1 MADEPIEIWAA
12 DTGASIERGSYIRLS
27 RWCPIEMTVR
37 AKDVGRVAD
46 RNHLKKLKIYGNNGW
61 TAQDNEY
68 ARADHDKKDTR
79 HDGNVPEEEI
89 RERNKATSHEDP
101 SSSMSKGR
109 AGAGIQESF
118 GPDIEQ
124 SLYASPPN
132 ASDTSMTDIVGSSRS
147 NSAVFETYSP
157 RSLPYIDNRLVGD
170 LHSGQGTS
178 KPGIAPQDHVAVVPE
193 GGEVCYHENEAK
205 LTKSPVYIKVEDTST
220 GPVSP
225 MARLNFAKIFTV
237 EYNVKIRPIGRLIP
251 DSIWRMDQYF
261 MECLKFSAT

>member
-1 MADEPIEIWAA
+1 VINNPRGYYKKGKVFMVPWPEPSG
-12 DTGASIERGSYIRLS
+12 DLVKGQTGPPAMVKIR
-27 RWCPIEMTVR
+27 RFVVVR
-37 AKDVGRVAD
+37 
-46 RNHLKKLKIYGNNGW
+46 
-61 TAQDNEY
+61 
-68 ARADHDKKDTR
+68 
-79 HDGNVPEEEI
+79 P
-89 RERNKATSHEDP
+89 KATFCLCLPIH
-101 SSSMSKGR
+101 
-109 AGAGIQESF
+109 
-118 GPDIEQ
+118 
-124 SLYASPPN
+124 
-132 ASDTSMTDIVGSSRS
+132 
-147 NSAVFETYSP
+147 TY
-157 RSLPYIDNRLVGD
+157 
-170 LHSGQGTS
+170 SGQGTS

>member
-1 MADEPIEIWAA
+1 VYSPILKPNSQNLEGPYDKSDKRFFVHLAGTDPASCYLSNENEAMMADEPIEIWAA

-170 LHSGQGTS
+170 LHSG
-178 KPGIAPQDHVAVVPE
+178 
-193 GGEVCYHENEAK
+193 
-205 LTKSPVYIKVEDTST
+205 
-220 GPVSP
+220 
-225 MARLNFAKIFTV
+225 
-237 EYNVKIRPIGRLIP
+237 
-251 DSIWRMDQYF
+251 
-261 MECLKFSAT
+261 